1 MEKKINNSI
10 SIKTNNEVFY
20 NIFLKN
26 FLKKYNNKIL
36 NSFYLYFELKKSNA
50 YDYIKKETEYDSIFI
65 STSISLKYNLS
76 YCFLIRNSRNT
87 IYTKY
92 YNISDD
98 LFNFYSDLLF
108 EYKPKISYKND
119 GYIVIYLP
127 NLDGHFKDYINLNNL
142 ITLITKIR
150 SIKKNNKILLRI
162 HSRNFKQIKNN
173 EHIIKIMKLFDNIKL
188 DKQKYKW
195 DEIINN

>member
-20 NIFLKN
+20 DIFLKN
-26 FLKKYNNKIL
+26 FLKKYNNKIF
-36 NSFYLYFELKKSNA
+36 NNFYLYFELKKSNA

-76 YCFLIRNSRNT
+76 YCFLTRNSRNT

-98 LFNFYSDLLF
+98 LFNFYI
-108 EYKPKISYKND
+108 EMAP
-119 GYIVIYLP
+119 G
-127 NLDGHFKDYINLNNL
+127 
-142 ITLITKIR
+142 
-150 SIKKNNKILLRI
+150 
-162 HSRNFKQIKNN
+162 
-173 EHIIKIMKLFDNIKL
+173 
-188 DKQKYKW
+188 
-195 DEIINN
+195 